1 MIVRTSSAQ
10 WQGDLKQGKG
20 SLELGSG
27 AYKGP
32 YSFRSRFEDGKE
44 TNPEELIAAAH
55 AACYSMAL
63 AHGLSS
69 AGHVPTSVKTSAKVH
84 LEQQGAGFAIT
95 LIEAGDRGRGAGPGQ
110 RRLSKSG
117 RRYEAELPSLQG
129 PVRDE
134 DDADGEA
141 GVSFV
146 GCVK

>member
-10 WQGDLKQGKG
+10 WQGDLKQGSG

-32 YSFRSRFEDGKE
+32 YSARSRFGDGKE

-95 LIEAGDRGRGAGPGQ
+95 LIELVTEAAVPGLDNAAFQ
-110 RRLSKSG
+110 KAAEDTKQNCPVSKALSATKM
-117 RRYEAELPSLQG
+117 ALTAKL
-129 PVRDE
+129 V
-134 DDADGEA
+134 
-141 GVSFV
+141 
-146 GCVK
+146 

>member
-1 MIVRTSSAQ
+1 MIMIVRTSTAQ

-20 SLELGSG
+20 QLATGSG

-32 YSFRSRFEDGKE
+32 YSFRSRFADGTE

-69 AGHVPTSVKTSAKVH
+69 AGHVPTSVNTAAKVH

-95 LIEAGDRGRGAGPGQ
+95 LIELETEAAVPGLDNTAFQKFAEDTKAGCPVSKA
-110 RRLSKSG
+110 LSATPITLK
-117 RRYEAELPSLQG
+117 AKLL
-129 PVRDE
+129 
-134 DDADGEA
+134 
-141 GVSFV
+141 
-146 GCVK
+146 

>member
-27 AYKGP
+27 VYKGP
-32 YSFRSRFEDGKE
+32 YSFRSRFADGTE

-95 LIEAGDRGRGAGPGQ
+95 LIELVTEAAVPGLDNAAFQ
-110 RRLSKSG
+110 KAAEETKQGCPISKALSATQMTLTAK
-117 RRYEAELPSLQG
+117 LL
-129 PVRDE
+129 
-134 DDADGEA
+134 
-141 GVSFV
+141 
-146 GCVK
+146 

>member
-27 AYKGP
+27 VYKGP
-32 YSFRSRFEDGKE
+32 YSFRSRFADGTE

-95 LIEAGDRGRGAGPGQ
+95 LIELVTEAAVPGLDNAAFQ
-110 RRLSKSG
+110 KAAEETKQGCPISKALSATPMTLTAK
-117 RRYEAELPSLQG
+117 LL
-129 PVRDE
+129 
-134 DDADGEA
+134 
-141 GVSFV
+141 
-146 GCVK
+146 